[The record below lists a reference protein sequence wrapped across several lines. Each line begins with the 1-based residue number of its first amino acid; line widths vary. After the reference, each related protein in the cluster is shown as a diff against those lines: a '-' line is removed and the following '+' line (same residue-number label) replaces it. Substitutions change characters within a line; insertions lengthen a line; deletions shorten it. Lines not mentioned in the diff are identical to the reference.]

1 MIKIK
6 EAILVEGRYDI
17 NTLKQLVDTV
27 ILETGGF
34 RIFKDRE
41 RLEMIRKIAARRGIL
56 VLTDSDGAGC
66 TIRGFLRGTLPKEQ
80 VKHAYVPEIMGKEA
94 RKRHPSKEGKLGVEG
109 MPQDI
114 LLRALERA
122 GATFLRNDESVGD
135 VEADRPLVKAD
146 LYARGLSGVAGSE
159 KRRRALLAEL
169 GLPLYLSANAL
180 LDFMNAVSNRRE
192 VEEILD
198 RQKRQEMHID
208 NSSDCAIIDK
218 ESE

>member
-17 NTLKQLVDTV
+17 NTLRQLVDTV

-56 VLTDSDGAGC
+56 ILTDSDGAGC
-66 TIRGFLRGTLPKEQ
+66 TIRSFLRGALPKEQ

-114 LLRALERA
+114 LLRALQRA
-122 GATFLRNDESVGD
+122 GATFLSGTEVG
-135 VEADRPLVKAD
+135 EAAADKPLVKAD
-146 LYARGLSGVAGSE
+146 LYALGLSGTAGSE
-159 KRRRALLAEL
+159 KRRKALLAEL
-169 GLPLYLSANAL
+169 GLPQYLSANAL
-180 LDFMNAVSNRRE
+180 LDFMNAVSNRGE
-192 VEEILD
+192 VQEILG
-198 RQKRQEMHID
+198 RIERQELHID
-208 NSSDCAIIDK
+208 N
-218 ESE
+218 

>member
-66 TIRGFLRGTLPKEQ
+66 TIRGFLRGALPKEQ
-80 VKHAYVPEIMGKEA
+80 VKHAMCRKSWA
-94 RKRHPSKEGKLGVEG
+94 RKR
-109 MPQDI
+109 
-114 LLRALERA
+114 
-122 GATFLRNDESVGD
+122 ESAIPRRKGN
-135 VEADRPLVKAD
+135 
-146 LYARGLSGVAGSE
+146 SE
-159 KRRRALLAEL
+159 
-169 GLPLYLSANAL
+169 
-180 LDFMNAVSNRRE
+180 
-192 VEEILD
+192 
-198 RQKRQEMHID
+198 
-208 NSSDCAIIDK
+208 
-218 ESE
+218 

>member
-17 NTLKQLVDTV
+17 NTLRQLVDTV

-41 RLEMIRKIAARRGIL
+41 RLEMIRKIAAHRGIL
-56 VLTDSDGAGC
+56 ILTDSDGAGC
-66 TIRGFLRGTLPKEQ
+66 TIRSFLRGALPKEQ

-114 LLRALERA
+114 LLRALQRA
-122 GATFLRNDESVGD
+122 GATFLSGT
-135 VEADRPLVKAD
+135 EAGEAAADKPLVKAD
-146 LYARGLSGVAGSE
+146 LYALGLSGTAGSE
-159 KRRRALLAEL
+159 KRRKALLAEL
-169 GLPLYLSANAL
+169 GLPQYLSANAL
-180 LDFMNAVSNRRE
+180 LDFMNAVSNRGE
-192 VEEILD
+192 VQEILG
-198 RQKRQEMHID
+198 RIERQELHID
-208 NSSDCAIIDK
+208 N
-218 ESE
+218 

>member
-17 NTLKQLVDTV
+17 NTLRQLVDTV

-56 VLTDSDGAGC
+56 ILTDSDGAGC
-66 TIRGFLRGTLPKEQ
+66 TIRSFLRGALPKEQ

-114 LLRALERA
+114 LLRALQRA
-122 GATFLRNDESVGD
+122 GATFLSGT
-135 VEADRPLVKAD
+135 EAGEAAADKPLVKAD
-146 LYARGLSGVAGSE
+146 LYALGLSGTAGSE
-159 KRRRALLAEL
+159 KRRKALLAEL
-169 GLPLYLSANAL
+169 GLPQYLSANAL
-180 LDFMNAVSNRRE
+180 LDFMNAVSNRGE
-192 VEEILD
+192 VQEILG
-198 RQKRQEMHID
+198 RIEREELHID
-208 NSSDCAIIDK
+208 N
-218 ESE
+218 

>member
-17 NTLKQLVDTV
+17 NTLRQLVDTV

-56 VLTDSDGAGC
+56 ILTDSDGAGC
-66 TIRGFLRGTLPKEQ
+66 TIRSFLRGAMPKEQ

-114 LLRALERA
+114 LLRALQRA
-122 GATFLRNDESVGD
+122 GATFLSGT
-135 VEADRPLVKAD
+135 EAGEAAADKPLVKAD
-146 LYARGLSGVAGSE
+146 LYALGLSGTAGSE
-159 KRRRALLAEL
+159 KRRKALLAEL
-169 GLPLYLSANAL
+169 GLPQYLSANAL
-180 LDFMNAVSNRRE
+180 LDFMNAVSNRGE
-192 VEEILD
+192 VQEILG
-198 RQKRQEMHID
+198 RIERQELHID
-208 NSSDCAIIDK
+208 N
-218 ESE
+218 

>member
-1 MIKIK
+1 
-6 EAILVEGRYDI
+6 
-17 NTLKQLVDTV
+17 
-27 ILETGGF
+27 
-34 RIFKDRE
+34 
-41 RLEMIRKIAARRGIL
+41 
-56 VLTDSDGAGC
+56 
-66 TIRGFLRGTLPKEQ
+66 
-80 VKHAYVPEIMGKEA
+80 
-94 RKRHPSKEGKLGVEG
+94 

-122 GATFLRNDESVGD
+122 GATFLRNGESVGD

-146 LYARGLSGVAGSE
+146 LYALGLSGVAGSE

-208 NSSDCAIIDK
+208 NSLDCAIIDK

>member
-17 NTLKQLVDTV
+17 NTLRQLVDTV

-56 VLTDSDGAGC
+56 ILTDSDGAGC
-66 TIRGFLRGTLPKEQ
+66 TIRSFLRGALPKEQ

-114 LLRALERA
+114 LLRALQRA
-122 GATFLRNDESVGD
+122 GATFLSGT
-135 VEADRPLVKAD
+135 EAGEAAADKPLVKAD
-146 LYARGLSGVAGSE
+146 LYALGLSGTAGSE
-159 KRRRALLAEL
+159 KRRKALLAEL
-169 GLPLYLSANAL
+169 GLPQYLSANAL
-180 LDFMNAVSNRRE
+180 LDFMNAVSNRGE
-192 VEEILD
+192 VQEILG
-198 RQKRQEMHID
+198 RIERQELHID
-208 NSSDCAIIDK
+208 N
-218 ESE
+218 